1 MKTKG
6 QPTVILVKT
15 VKGYGLS
22 NQIQAVNKAHQIKKL
37 DESGLKYF
45 RDRFDLPFT
54 DEDLKTL
61 PFYRPSVDS
70 AEY

>member
-22 NQIQAVNKAHQIKKL
+22 TQIQSVNKAHQIKKI

-45 RDRFDLPFT
+45 RDRFDLPLT
-54 DEDLKTL
+54 DEQLKKITFL
-61 PFYRPSVDS
+61 SPK
-70 AEY
+70 